1 MFFSFLIIYSE
12 SKILEDMV
20 KKYGSQLNANSS
32 LKYQNQAIEWALSD
46 LAHQVDK
53 IVIANEVKIEIVQQ
67 INEILDRLEIAD
79 GVLQKNYNDLQEEF
93 ISMNRAL
100 GDLVQNTQRQ
110 IYYNIED
117 LKKEIIE
124 TVEEV
129 FDNSPAAIDESSLVA
144 TDYIESTFRTLK
156 RRNVIEAIIIFIVCQ
171 FIFGIIIVS
180 SRTIAKDFI
189 SKNLLK

>member
-1 MFFSFLIIYSE
+1 
-12 SKILEDMV
+12 
-20 KKYGSQLNANSS
+20 
-32 LKYQNQAIEWALSD
+32 
-46 LAHQVDK
+46 
-53 IVIANEVKIEIVQQ
+53 
-67 INEILDRLEIAD
+67 
-79 GVLQKNYNDLQEEF
+79 
-93 ISMNRAL
+93 MNRAL